1 MTTPTNGDPRDGE
14 EGGGP
19 GICQAVTAETAE
31 TAVTAGPGIWGASD
45 RGDLATVQRLLDQVE
60 VITD

>member
-1 MTTPTNGDPRDGE
+1 MTTPTNGDHGE

-19 GICQAVTAETAE
+19 AICQAVTAA
-31 TAVTAGPGIWGASD
+31 PGIWGASD

>member
-1 MTTPTNGDPRDGE
+1 MTTPTNGDHGE

-19 GICQAVTAETAE
+19 GICQAVTAETA
-31 TAVTAGPGIWGASD
+31 APGIWGASD

-60 VITD
+60 VITDQLSVK

>member
-1 MTTPTNGDPRDGE
+1 MSSGRSRAGSVTTPTNGDHGE
-14 EGGGP
+14 EGG
-19 GICQAVTAETAE
+19 GICQAVTAETDA
-31 TAVTAGPGIWGASD
+31 PGIWGASD